1 MNITYREL
9 NEDDYKNIETTFGD
23 ILNKYNVSNFKDKA
37 TTYGAFD
44 NDRLVGIISIVIL
57 PLLEPLEG
65 EEAFI
70 NHIEVVEDYR
80 RNGIGTNLLK
90 LAEDWTKEKHL
101 FQLRAWSGKNTV
113 EAINMANK
121 QKYVMSQSII
131 YDINAPLYTERKY
144 VFGYNWAKRFD

>member
-9 NEDDYKNIETTFGD
+9 NEDDYKNIEITFGD

-37 TTYGAFD
+37 TNYGAFD

>member
-9 NEDDYKNIETTFGD
+9 NEDDYKNIEITFGD

>member
-90 LAEDWTKEKHL
+90 LAEDWTKDKHL